1 MPTQKVK
8 REIIV
13 ASPDTCEGGDTDSER
28 ALYGKA
34 FLKRLE
40 RNKFSKQLI
49 QVMATCPDG
58 ILTSLFLRKH

>member
-1 MPTQKVK
+1 MWVVKSYVKLCWARMPTQKVK

-49 QVMATCPDG
+49 
-58 ILTSLFLRKH
+58 

>member
-13 ASPDTCEGGDTDSER
+13 ASLHTCEGGDTWLW

-49 QVMATCPDG
+49 
-58 ILTSLFLRKH
+58 

>member
-49 QVMATCPDG
+49 
-58 ILTSLFLRKH
+58 